1 MRRVITKARIKK
13 LGLKTANVQRTI
25 MKMHRACMMNES
37 ETSVHYNKK
46 YKGYAV
52 KCNPCSLTAT
62 EAKI

>member
-25 MKMHRACMMNES
+25 MKMHRLCMIEGS
-37 ETSVHYNKK
+37 EVSIHFNKK

-52 KCNPCSLTAT
+52 KCSDCLLTAT